1 VATYELP
8 ESSAA
13 APSVVNFLNHQDSWK
28 AIHHG
33 SFGEEKEENNDDTED
48 VSLNSF
54 PVVGPITPLPPVVD
68 FLNYDDIFEEPV
80 ENLRTLPVPVF
91 STPPPTIALQPP
103 PQEIPFVPPQQN
115 QPQEQQQ
122 PLIKQQQPLIKQQQ
136 PLIKQQPMLQP
147 QAPPQQ
153 PKPQLQKPLS
163 LSEEASSDDQVNKI
177 KLIVDTREN

>member
-33 SFGEEKEENNDDTED
+33 SFGEEKEENNDDTQD
-48 VSLNSF
+48 ASFNSF
-54 PVVGPITPLPPVVD
+54 PFVEPTTPLPPVVD
-68 FLNYDDIFEEPV
+68 FLNYDDIFEDPV

-91 STPPPTIALQPP
+91 SPQPPTITLQPP
-103 PQEIPFVPPQQN
+103 PQEISFVPPQQN
-115 QPQEQQQ
+115 QPQQQQQ
-122 PLIKQQQPLIKQQQ
+122 PLV
-136 PLIKQQPMLQP
+136 KQQPRPQP
-147 QAPPQQ
+147 QPPPQQ

-163 LSEEASSDDQVNKI
+163 LSEETSSDDQVNKI
-177 KLIVDTREN
+177 KIYCKTQVKSN